1 MVIDFSG
8 SLVGIDDPSI
18 VINTSSMYPQHAI
31 TKAFN
36 LTTFFPTTA
45 SIKVKDQKQN
55 LAEWNK
61 SSLLVSGD
69 HTWLKTGGLEGEVEV
84 EFNEDSDMP
93 GPLDIGI
100 SLERALEKTVDK
112 EADKDSSSFQQRIII
127 IGDGDFLS
135 NAYVGNSGNL
145 DLSVRL
151 INWLSNDDDFISI
164 PVKTVNDAHLEFP
177 AYATWIIGFGF
188 ILVLPL
194 LFLGT
199 GLFIWWRRKK
209 Q

>member
-1 MVIDFSG
+1 
-8 SLVGIDDPSI
+8 
-18 VINTSSMYPQHAI
+18 MYPQHAI

-45 SIKVKDQKQN
+45 SIKVKDETQ
-55 LAEWNK
+55 WNK
-61 SSLLVSGD
+61 SSLLISGD
-69 HTWLKTGGLEGEVEV
+69 HTWLKTGALEAEAEV
-84 EFNEDSDMP
+84 EFNEDSDTP

-100 SLERALEKTVDK
+100 SLERVLEKITNK
-112 EADKDSSSFQQRIII
+112 ESDAGSSGIQQRIVVV
-127 IGDGDFLS
+127 GDGDFLS

-145 DLSVRL
+145 DLGVRL

-164 PVKTVNDAHLEFP
+164 PIKTVNDAQLEFP

-188 ILVLPL
+188 IFVLPL
-194 LFLGT
+194 IFLGT